1 MASEHEGHRQRLR
14 SRYRGEG
21 LDGFEPHQ
29 VLELLLFYANP
40 RADTNP
46 IAHHLLEQ
54 FGSLDAVL
62 DAPVEELTQ
71 VKGVG
76 ENTAILLNLIP
87 QAARRYLESKNATDG
102 LVSGISDLGAY
113 LLPRFVGRK
122 NELLLLVSIDNK
134 GRILSCDRLAE
145 GDIGRVNVTK
155 RAVIE
160 TALRTKATRAVLA
173 HNHPRGYAVPS
184 QEDVD
189 LTMQLRKSLKEVG
202 VSLIDHIIVA
212 NDDYVS
218 MAASGYFLN
227 L

>member
-1 MASEHEGHRQRLR
+1 MSEHDGHRQRLR
-14 SRYRGEG
+14 SRYCSEG

-29 VLELLLFYANP
+29 VLELLLFYSNP

-46 IAHHLLEQ
+46 IAHRLLDQ

-62 DAPVEELTQ
+62 DAPVEELIQ

-87 QAARRYLESKNATDG
+87 QAARRYLESKNATDS
-102 LVSGISDLGAY
+102 LVSGISDVGKY

-160 TALRTKATRAVLA
+160 TVIRTKATRAVLA
-173 HNHPRGYAVPS
+173 HNHPQGYAVPS
-184 QEDVD
+184 QEDID
-189 LTMQLRKSLKEVG
+189 LTVQLRKSLKEVG
-202 VSLIDHIIVA
+202 VDLIDHIIVA

-227 L
+227 T